1 MARILIAL
9 LLLPLIG
16 CTTTLNS
23 AWVERERAGKPIR
36 KTLVVGIA
44 EREGQRRTFEDT
56 FVQRLA
62 QVGVQAQAS
71 YRVMPEGQ
79 PPTRDNVDAAV
90 GNTDC
95 DSVFVTSY
103 VRTDREMVYTEPM
116 TPYYGPGGYYWDRHY
131 SWYYGAVTTPG
142 YWSEVTTVI
151 LENNLYDTATG
162 KLIWSAES
170 ESFNPSSA
178 DEIVRT
184 LADQV
189 INDLRMKRLLPQ

>member
-23 AWVERERAGKPIR
+23 TWVEPERVGKPIQ
-36 KTLVVGIA
+36 KVLVVGIA
-44 EREGQRRTFEDT
+44 ESEGQRRVFEDL
-56 FVQRLA
+56 FCSRLA
-62 QVGVQAQAS
+62 QAGPQAQPS
-71 YRVMPEGQ
+71 YRVLAADK
-79 PPTRDNVDAAV
+79 PPTRDNVDAALA
-90 GNTDC
+90 GTDF

-116 TPYYGPGGYYWDRHY
+116 SPYYAPGGYYWDRHY

-151 LENNLYDTATG
+151 LENNLYETATG
-162 KLIWSAES
+162 RLIWSAES

-178 DEIVRT
+178 EEIVRT

-189 INDLRMKRLLPQ
+189 LMELRAKRLLP